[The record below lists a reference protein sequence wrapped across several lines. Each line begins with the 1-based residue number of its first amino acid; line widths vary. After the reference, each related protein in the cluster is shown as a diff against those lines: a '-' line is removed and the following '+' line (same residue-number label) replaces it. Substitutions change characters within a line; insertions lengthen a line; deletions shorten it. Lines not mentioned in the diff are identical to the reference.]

1 MWGDRRLGVYE
12 PDRAMGQ
19 VDRPGADGEEGH
31 GGCMHESKLLLELA
45 L

>member
-1 MWGDRRLGVYE
+1 MWGDSRLGVNG
-12 PDRAMGQ
+12 PDRAIGQ

-31 GGCMHESKLLLELA
+31 GGCMDESKLLLELA